1 VFWFERLLSS
11 CESACCRRDTPCF
24 QIDMKK
30 CNGSDRGKMDQRTIK
45 RAGAGKEREVRG
57 GREGKGQRKE
67 EKRESRT
74 RRRRGKRTGKEYR
87 EQR

>member
-1 VFWFERLLSS
+1 
-11 CESACCRRDTPCF
+11 
-24 QIDMKK
+24 MKK

-45 RAGAGKEREVRG
+45 RAGAGKERVVRG

-74 RRRRGKRTGKEYR
+74 RRRRGKRTGVGR
-87 EQR
+87 EQERSIENRGRPHLIGKVAASLEHSR